1 MMRKELS
8 VLASCRQGE
17 IESWKSSEW
26 VDVQM
31 SKINKGYMYIG
42 TNIIE
47 ALENLALVEIFSVLE
62 F

>member
-1 MMRKELS
+1 
-8 VLASCRQGE
+8 
-17 IESWKSSEW
+17 
-26 VDVQM
+26 M